1 VKSSA
6 SVVAVVSLLVAVG
19 SPARADDTIPFVPRG
34 TLIPVVLTKEIRV
47 GGMGDAQER
56 KIKLE
61 AAQDVII
68 NGYVIAKKGDTVDGH
83 YVSTKNVTKSL
94 LGGKVSEELSVDVDD
109 VVNFCGDTLNLAFE
123 RTFRGGARMS
133 VIGVNAHDAVFDKGT
148 ILLAKTDRVGSPS
161 RRRAGSYPTKRRPI
175 PATDA
180 AGDRL
185 SGCPRTG

>member
-1 VKSSA
+1 VKGSA

-34 TLIPVVLTKEIRV
+34 TLIPVILTKEIRV

-148 ILLAKTDRVGSPS
+148 ILLAKTDRVQKKVCAERTRRQPEPAPS
-161 RRRAGSYPTKRRPI
+161 GLVPDEET
-175 PATDA
+175 TD
-180 AGDRL
+180 
-185 SGCPRTG
+185 TGN